1 MKKRKKIWLAGVLAT
16 LTIIGTAPASLA
28 TETETVTVAQEE
40 TVAAAET
47 EDGGDLLRKTLRK
60 AQRPQTKRKLPQKLN
75 RNPPHPKIPARHP
88 QRKLDPPLAK
98 RLFSS

>member
-47 EDGGDLLRKTLRK
+47 EVAETTQKNAEESTEAADK
-60 AQRPQTKRKLPQKLN
+60 ADTTAETD

-88 QRKLDPPLAK
+88 QRKLNPPLAK

>member
-47 EDGGDLLRKTLRK
+47 EVAET
-60 AQRPQTKRKLPQKLN
+60 TQKN
-75 RNPPHPKIPARHP
+75 AE
-88 QRKLDPPLAK
+88 
-98 RLFSS
+98 

>member
-40 TVAAAET
+40 TEIGRASCRERV
-47 EDGGDLLRKTLRK
+47 
-60 AQRPQTKRKLPQKLN
+60 
-75 RNPPHPKIPARHP
+75 
-88 QRKLDPPLAK
+88 
-98 RLFSS
+98 

>member
-47 EDGGDLLRKTLRK
+47 EVAETTQKNAEESTEAADK
-60 AQRPQTKRKLPQKLN
+60 AETTAETEQEPAASENSIILPISCGV
-75 RNPPHPKIPARHP
+75 RM
-88 QRKLDPPLAK
+88 
-98 RLFSS
+98 

>member
-40 TVAAAET
+40 TVAAARLKWRK
-47 EDGGDLLRKTLRK
+47 LLRKTLRK
-60 AQRPQTKRKLPQKLN
+60 AQEGRRQSGNYR
-75 RNPPHPKIPARHP
+75 RN
-88 QRKLDPPLAK
+88 
-98 RLFSS
+98 